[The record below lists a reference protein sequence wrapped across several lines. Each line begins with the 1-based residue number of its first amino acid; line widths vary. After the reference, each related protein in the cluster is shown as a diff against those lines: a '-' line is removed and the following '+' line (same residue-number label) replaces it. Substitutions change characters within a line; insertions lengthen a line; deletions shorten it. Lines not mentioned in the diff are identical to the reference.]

1 MNNAE
6 AGALLGVF
14 DGLFHYIFEVTKF
27 RDRVRHQLQNG
38 YEPTVELQTSSE
50 ALFIDSAIQR
60 WETSHEPNA
69 AN

>member
-1 MNNAE
+1 MPHAVV
-6 AGALLGVF
+6 GTLLGVY
-14 DGLFHYIFEVTKF
+14 DGLFHYISEVTKF
-27 RDRVRHQLQNG
+27 RDRVRRRLQNG
-38 YEPTVELQTSSE
+38 YELTVELQTLNE